1 MAELLTQYRTVM
13 FFLLTTGVNL
23 VMGWLAWRAE
33 ERAGKLARIL
43 TSEQGVAD
51 ERLKTID
58 AQAAELKKLNHRNRF
73 LANQLRCDDTSKTRA
88 WPNAKPEVWQ
98 P

>member
-1 MAELLTQYRTVM
+1 MA
-13 FFLLTTGVNL
+13 
-23 VMGWLAWRAE
+23 WLAYRAQCRCE
-33 ERAGKLARIL
+33 VLGQVLRL
-43 TSEQGVAD
+43 EQAVAD

-73 LANQLRCDDTSKTRA
+73 LTNQLRCDDTSKTRA

>member
-1 MAELLTQYRTVM
+1 MANIETWRIIG
-13 FFLLTTGVNL
+13 FLVCTLGVNL
-23 VMGWLAWRAE
+23 VMAWLAYRAQCRCE
-33 ERAGKLARIL
+33 VLGQVLRL
-43 TSEQGVAD
+43 EQAVAD

-73 LANQLRCDDTSKTRA
+73 LTNQLRCDDTSKTRA